1 MVKTSEREKKVVIG
15 IVISCFFVLFFA
27 GMNFI
32 GQHNLKEK
40 MQFGEDFKMS
50 FGNYQQLQEL
60 AKENNQF
67 VSTVCDLNTQR
78 CIVMKPID

>member
-1 MVKTSEREKKVVIG
+1 MVKTSEWEKQVVIG
-15 IVISCFFVLFFA
+15 IVISCCLVLFFV

-50 FGNYQQLQEL
+50 FGNYQQLQEF

-67 VSTVCDLNTQR
+67 VYRVCDLNTQR
-78 CIVMKPID
+78 CIIMAPID